1 MVDLR
6 HLKPAGMPVEALN
19 QVEVEMSTE
28 TPTKSPAKPKV
39 NPRGLAV
46 FEPFTGEALSESD
59 SSEEALE
66 RVTLEGGGGHGGKRE
81 NTGKKCGKS
90 NKDWKIYKKLGKKD
104 SEKIKK
110 TNTKIDNFFK
120 KLSSTSSHP
129 AENEDN
135 NNSMDGI
142 DDKRSEDAVSNED

>member
-19 QVEVEMSTE
+19 QVDVEMSTE

-81 NTGKKCGKS
+81 NTGRKCGKS
-90 NKDWKIYKKLGKKD
+90 NKDWKMYKKLGKKD
-104 SEKIKK
+104 SEK
-110 TNTKIDNFFK
+110 N
-120 KLSSTSSHP
+120 
-129 AENEDN
+129 
-135 NNSMDGI
+135 
-142 DDKRSEDAVSNED
+142 